1 MDNRLKLLT
10 YSAALLAA
18 ALLLPLLTGGDMKLG
33 NMLCLMHVPVLLC
46 GYICGP
52 IWGGAVGLSA
62 PILRGLIFGRPPF
75 IPTGICMAAE
85 LMAYGLL
92 AGLFYKLL
100 PKKPPFLYISLIGAM
115 VLGRAVWGLAQYA
128 VLATQGKAFTLSVFW
143 VNGFVT
149 ALPGIALQI
158 AVIPLIVM
166 AMKKASVTAKQ

>member
-18 ALLLPLLTGGDMKLG
+18 ALLLPLLTGGDMQLG
-33 NMLCLMHVPVLLC
+33 NMLCLMHIPVLLC

-52 IWGGAVGLSA
+52 VWGGAVGLSA
-62 PILRGLIFGRPPF
+62 PLLRGLIFGRPPF
-75 IPTGICMAAE
+75 IPTGLCMAAE
-85 LMAYGLL
+85 LMTYGLL

-100 PKKPPFLYISLIGAM
+100 PKKLPYLYISLIGAM
-115 VLGRAVWGLAQYA
+115 IFGRVVWGAAQYM

-158 AVIPLIVM
+158 AVIPLIIM
-166 AMKKASVTAKQ
+166 AMEKSAIIPKH